1 VSELHTKKQ
10 AAPKQSFSGSFFVK
24 TKKGE
29 HVKCPFCQNT
39 DNKVLDSRLTPDSDS
54 VRRRRECIE
63 CSKRFTTYERVEMSN
78 ISVIKRDGR
87 RESFSREK
95 IMSGVLK
102 ACEKRPVKREDM
114 ERVVVL
120 VEAALRQADK
130 EEVSSRK
137 IGEMVMQELAKL
149 DDVAYVRFASV
160 YKKFKDTSQ
169 FVDAIKLLK
178 KTSEASP
185 NSVRRSLL
193 VKTSEA

>member
-1 VSELHTKKQ
+1 MLWFLLLVSEFHTKK
-10 AAPKQSFSGSFFVK
+10 
-24 TKKGE
+24 TGE

-54 VRRRRECIE
+54 VRRRRECTE

-95 IMSGVLK
+95 VMSGVLK

-114 ERVVVL
+114 ERVVVT
-120 VEAALRQADK
+120 VEAALRQSDK

-137 IGEMVMQELAKL
+137 IGEFVMQELAKL

-178 KTSEASP
+178 KNSEVST
-185 NSVRRSLL
+185 NSVRRNLI